1 MLLKMKDLMAKS
13 DESKS
18 TILYY
23 IKEGLLP
30 MPSKPKPNV
39 HLYDPSC
46 VQILKFIKYLQHN
59 FSYSIAEIKNIFKDN
74 HFDFDGSFEMM
85 VRSLELIS
93 GGKDNQYYTKEDF
106 LKLVGIDEKTL
117 KVYQKQGY
125 LFKRAKGFSSKEV
138 EVAEILERAKRLG
151 LDFTLLDAYVD
162 DAKILAQKENDIGAT
177 LLKQYDESHNSRY
190 ELLFDLILTLKPYI
204 FNMHTVQEHKKN
216 ITKANSPKDK
226 K

>member
-1 MLLKMKDLMAKS
+1 MLLKMKELMAQS
-13 DESKS
+13 EESKS

-30 MPSKPKPNV
+30 TPSKPKPNV

-74 HFDFDGSFEMM
+74 HFDFDGSFDMM

-93 GGKDNQYYTKEDF
+93 GGKDNQCYSKEAF
-106 LKLVGIDEKTL
+106 LKLVGINEKTL
-117 KVYQKQGY
+117 KAYQKQGY
-125 LFKRAKGFSSKEV
+125 LFERAKGFSSKEV
-138 EVAEILERAKRLG
+138 EIAEILERARRLG
-151 LDFTLLDAYVD
+151 LDFTLLDTYVD
-162 DAKILAQKENDIGAT
+162 DAKKLAQKEHDIGAT
-177 LLKQYDESHNSRY
+177 LLQEDDESHNARY

-204 FNMHTVQEHKKN
+204 FNMHTVQEHKHN
-216 ITKANSPKDK
+216 ISKVNYPKDSK
-226 K
+226 